1 MKYYIIGFLTTFAM
15 LLSVDSIIK
24 AKRRKD

>member
-24 AKRRKD
+24 SKRRKD

>member
-1 MKYYIIGFLTTFAM
+1 MKYYIIGFLTTFAI
-15 LLSVDSIIK
+15 LLSVDSMIK